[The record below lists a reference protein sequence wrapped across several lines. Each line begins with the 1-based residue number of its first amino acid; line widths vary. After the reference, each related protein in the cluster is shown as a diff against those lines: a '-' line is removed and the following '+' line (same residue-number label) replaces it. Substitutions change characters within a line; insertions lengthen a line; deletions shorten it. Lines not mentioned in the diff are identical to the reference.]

1 MPAPP
6 TTGPALFDQL
16 KSLTTEKRN
25 PRTTGIDTAPLD
37 KVLRLLHAEDQRAV
51 DAVTPELPYVAQAVE
66 IVEAAFRAGGRLFY
80 AGAGTSGRLGVLD
93 AAECPPT
100 FGTPPEMVQGL
111 IAGGR
116 EAMFEAQEGAE
127 DKEENG
133 AEAIDEVGVTERDVV
148 CGIAASRRTPYVV
161 GAVARARVIGARTL
175 FVTCNPRSQFTLDV
189 DVAICP
195 DVGPEPIMGSTRMKS
210 GTATK
215 LVLNMISTA
224 TMIRL
229 GKVYENMMVDLQMTN
244 QKLVERSKK
253 IVMAASGVDYDEAS
267 RALDA
272 ASGHVKT
279 ALVMLLADV
288 EADAARERIERGG
301 GFVRHA
307 IAGTAPPEHAE

>member
-1 MPAPP
+1 MPDAS
-6 TTGPALFDQL
+6 ALFDQL
-16 KSLTTEKRN
+16 QTLTTEGRN
-25 PRTTGIDTAPLD
+25 PRTMGIDTAPLED
-37 KVLRLLHAEDQRAV
+37 VIRLLHEEDQRAV

-66 IVEAAFRAGGRLFY
+66 IVESTFNQGGRLFY
-80 AGAGTSGRLGVLD
+80 VGAGTSGRLGVLD

-100 FGTPPEMVQGL
+100 FGTPPDLIQGL

-116 EAMFEAQEGAE
+116 EAMFQAQEGAE
-127 DKEENG
+127 DHESNG
-133 AEAIDEVGVTERDVV
+133 ADAIDEAGVTDQDVV

-161 GAVARARVIGARTL
+161 GAVARAREIGARTL

-253 IVMAASGVDYDEAS
+253 IVMTVTGVDYEEAGT
-267 RALDA
+267 ALDA
-272 ASGHVKT
+272 AGGHVKT

-288 EADAARERIERGG
+288 DAAAARKRIEAAD
-301 GFVRHA
+301 GFVRYA
-307 IAGTAPPEHAE
+307 IAGTSRQQ